1 MRKII
6 KKKKDISSFNK
17 NLIGLGISAIFGT
30 IISVILTLLFSY
42 IFANSKTLSDSIS
55 VIFVACI
62 LVGGLICGIISARLT
77 ELKGIISGIISSVIY
92 FLLITIIMLFF
103 ADGRLS
109 ATTFLLC
116 LGTYVTSIIGGIGG
130 ANIKRRK

>member
-6 KKKKDISSFNK
+6 KKKNDISSFNK
-17 NLIGLGISAIFGT
+17 NLIGLSLSAVVGT

-42 IFANSKTLSDSIS
+42 IFANSETLSDSIS

-62 LVGGLICGIISARLT
+62 LFGGLICGIVSARLT
-77 ELKGIISGIISSVIY
+77 EFKGIISGIISSVVY

-116 LGTYVTSIIGGIGG
+116 LGIFVVSIIGGILG